1 MIEKLLLF
9 KSSDNIGLFDTI
21 VEYFLS
27 KEMIDAVIRGDT
39 EFILICDSF
48 INGGGKYFDGI
59 GHYFDTEGLIN
70 TFNGYF
76 TRKIIDMKASK
87 CICKDLDAIKIEK
100 FVRMNLISRDM
111 IDKKNED
118 IGRDIIDITDE
129 KYKGIF
135 KDRKEE

>member
-27 KEMIDAVIRGDT
+27 KEMIDDVIRGDT

-59 GHYFDTEGLIN
+59 GHYFETEGLIN
-70 TFNGYF
+70 TFNDYF
-76 TRKIIDMKASK
+76 ARKIIDMKASK
-87 CICKDLDAIKIEK
+87 CVCKDLEAIKIEK
-100 FVRMNLISRDM
+100 FVRMNYVSRD
-111 IDKKNED
+111 KGKED
-118 IGRDIIDITDE
+118 IGRDVIDDS
-129 KYKGIF
+129 KYNIF
-135 KDRKEE
+135 KKNK